1 MLRSLT
7 KFILSCYYNLL
18 TGTLLKFSNRIN
30 LIQPSSTMALTSK
43 ANELRKKGED
53 IIILTVGEPDFD
65 TPEYIKKAA
74 KKAIDGGM
82 TKYTAVDGTSALKNS
97 IIKKFKNE
105 KNLSYSPDEIVVSS
119 GCKQSIFN
127 FLQVI
132 IDHGDEVV
140 IPQPYWVSYADM
152 VKYSGGTPIMLET
165 DYDNNFDI
173 DINKFKSLINK
184 KTKLFMLNSPNNPS
198 GKYYDSTLLKKL
210 SSVLIENEGI
220 FISSDDI
227 YEHIHW
233 YDESF
238 HNILNVCP
246 SLKERTIILNGVSKA
261 YSMTG
266 WRIGY
271 AAGNRDII
279 KKMKT
284 LQSQSTSCASSV
296 SQAAAA
302 AALNS
307 ECTEMPEMNKEYKKR
322 HDFVIS
328 ELNKIDGVEC
338 KPTDGTF
345 YVFPSFKEFIEK
357 NKYISTDTEL
367 ALYLLENAK
376 VAVVPGSA
384 FGIEGHIR
392 ISIAIDMK
400 SLENAME
407 RIRNT
412 LIL

>member
-1 MLRSLT
+1 
-7 KFILSCYYNLL
+7 
-18 TGTLLKFSNRIN
+18 
-30 LIQPSSTMALTSK
+30 MALTSK
-43 ANELRKKGED
+43 ANQLRKKGED
-53 IIILTVGEPDFD
+53 IIVLTVGEPDFD
-65 TPEYIKKAA
+65 TPEYIKNAA
-74 KKAIDGGM
+74 KKAIDIGM
-82 TKYTAVDGTSALKNS
+82 TKYTAVDGTFDLKSAV
-97 IIKKFKNE
+97 IKKFKDENG
-105 KNLSYSPDEIVVSS
+105 LSYDHDEIVVSA

-132 IDHGDEVV
+132 IDDGDEVI

-152 VKYSGGTPIMLET
+152 VKYSGGTPVMLET
-165 DYDNNFDI
+165 DYNNNFDI
-173 DINKFKSLINK
+173 DIDKFRNLINK

-198 GKYYDSTLLKKL
+198 GKYYDSAVLEKL
-210 SSVLIENEGI
+210 SVVLLDHKEI

-233 YDESF
+233 YDEKF

-246 SLKERTIILNGVSKA
+246 SLKNRTIIFNGVSKA

-271 AAGNRDII
+271 AAGNKDII

-302 AALNS
+302 AALS
-307 ECTEMPEMNKEYKKR
+307 ASCKEMPEMNKEYKKR
-322 HDFVIS
+322 HDFVID
-328 ELNKIDGVEC
+328 ELNKIEGVEC

-345 YVFPSFKEFIEK
+345 YVFPSFKNFIEK
-357 NKYISTDTEL
+357 NKNISNDTDL

-384 FGIEGHIR
+384 FGIEDHIR
-392 ISIAIDMK
+392 ISIAIDMESLERAIKRIKK
-400 SLENAME
+400 SL
-407 RIRNT
+407 
-412 LIL
+412 IL